1 MQNSCVIRY
10 EYLLESEYSLPHY
23 AFTREFSLPY
33 PRIKERKSPNI
44 ISPIDADGPSIVRDA
59 CLGMERIFTMDKDF
73 LGREKRKRRKSYA
86 YNCTEFA
93 RRRWIDHFHHF
104 HPSPRK
110 KKFGRTRCYKVAR
123 DGYFLSWKEATLLL
137 FPLLPFST
145 RQSHASILRLVISRP
160 TLRRWNRR
168 FSFLSLSPFSDRN
181 CSLFSKDQITQ
192 SFGCVQRN
200 VTRF

>member
-1 MQNSCVIRY
+1 
-10 EYLLESEYSLPHY
+10 
-23 AFTREFSLPY
+23 
-33 PRIKERKSPNI
+33 
-44 ISPIDADGPSIVRDA
+44 
-59 CLGMERIFTMDKDF
+59 MERIFTMDKDF

-86 YNCTEFA
+86 CNCTEFA

-168 FSFLSLSPFSDRN
+168 FSFLSLSL
-181 CSLFSKDQITQ
+181 LFPIETVH
-192 SFGCVQRN
+192 SFPRIRSRSRLDVYNETSRGNTFLKKGKSEV
-200 VTRF
+200 FEG

>member
-1 MQNSCVIRY
+1 MPVWEWN
-10 EYLLESEYSLPHY
+10 
-23 AFTREFSLPY
+23 EFSQW
-33 PRIKERKSPNI
+33 
-44 ISPIDADGPSIVRDA
+44 
-59 CLGMERIFTMDKDF
+59 TDF

-93 RRRWIDHFHHF
+93 EKVNRIDHFHHF

-110 KKFGRTRCYKVAR
+110 KKFGRTRCYKVETVIFFR
-123 DGYFLSWKEATLLL
+123 GRRRL
-137 FPLLPFST
+137 FSFSRSSASVLGT

-168 FSFLSLSPFSDRN
+168 FSFLSLPFSDRN

-192 SFGCVQRN
+192 SFGCIQRN
-200 VTRF
+200 VTREHVFKKSEVFEGFEYALLGLNK